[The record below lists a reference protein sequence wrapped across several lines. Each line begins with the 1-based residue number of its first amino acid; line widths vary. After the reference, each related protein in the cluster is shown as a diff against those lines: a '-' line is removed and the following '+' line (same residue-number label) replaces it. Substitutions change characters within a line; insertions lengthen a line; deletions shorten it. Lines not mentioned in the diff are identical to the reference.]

1 MKQENEMSERKV
13 ILIIEDQSDI
23 RKLIRMTLELG
34 DSEIHEA

>member
-23 RKLIRMTLELG
+23 PISVAPPRPVTT
-34 DSEIHEA
+34 